1 MNVSQQRPIATLDLS
16 GVEGSWTE
24 TLVSTIHWIDNSF
37 GTHEWTTRQ
46 VALVSLISLGLIKAL
61 TQEKYGVKWYIVWFA
76 IVSGYLSLICVCLN
90 VFAATELT
98 GTSEP
103 LRSILCQG
111 PLTSLHRH
119 VPAMTVGFGV
129 FDLIEGYTHGTVDFV
144 SVPCLI
150 CWCIQN
156 HNYPACLSLQANDVF
171 SSRFYMGLPP

>member
-46 VALVSLISLGLIKAL
+46 VALVSLISLGIIKAL

-90 VFAATELT
+90 IFAATELT

-129 FDLIEGYTHGTVDFV
+129 FDLIEGYTHGTMDFV
-144 SVPCLI
+144 SSAPYLFR
-150 CWCIQN
+150 CIKN
-156 HNYPACLSLQANDVF
+156 KHFAAVF
-171 SSRFYMGLPP
+171 LLCKLTALFKI